1 MDGLANMRARLEKM
15 GGRFAIASQTGRGTI
30 LRFYLPLN

>member
-1 MDGLANMRARLEKM
+1 M
-15 GGRFAIASQTGRGTI
+15 GGRFAIASQAGRGTT